1 MPFLD
6 RADAGRRLAGVLTG
20 ARGTDAIVLGL
31 PRGGIPV
38 GYEIARALGSPL
50 DVILVRKVGLPAQPE
65 LAMGA
70 IGEDGVRLINTEV
83 TVAEHVSEAE
93 FAEVE
98 QRERAELR
106 RRAERY
112 RLDRPR
118 AVVAGRTAIVVD
130 DGIATGSTAR
140 AACQVARAHG
150 AARVIL
156 AVPVAP
162 RGTVAALSR
171 VADRVVC
178 LESPEPFYAIG
189 QWYQDFSQTSDAE
202 VVRLLRAAADGGAE
216 QDVRVPAAA
225 VTLPGRLTVPPD
237 ARGMVLFAHGSGSGR
252 GSPRNLFVA
261 RALHAVRVGTLLLDL
276 LTPEEEAHRSNV
288 FDIGLLAARLAA
300 ATSWLRAQP
309 GLATMGV
316 GYFGASTGAAAALR
330 AAAQPG
336 RDIAAIVSR
345 GGRPDLAAAY
355 LGSVRAPTL
364 LIVGGLDE
372 RVLTLNVEAQARLR
386 TENQLA
392 VVPGATHLFA
402 EPGALERVAALARDW
417 FAGHLSAGQP
427 AGN

>member
-6 RADAGRRLAGVLTG
+6 RADAGRRLAGALTG
-20 ARGTDAIVLGL
+20 ARDTDAIVLGL

-70 IGEDGVRLINTEV
+70 IGEDGVRLINTEAMQ
-83 TVAEHVSEAE
+83 AEQVSEEE
-93 FAEVE
+93 FAAVE

-171 VADRVVC
+171 VADQVVC

-216 QDVRVPAAA
+216 QEVRVPA
-225 VTLPGRLTVPPD
+225 GR
-237 ARGMVLFAHGSGSGR
+237 
-252 GSPRNLFVA
+252 SPC
-261 RALHAVRVGTLLLDL
+261 
-276 LTPEEEAHRSNV
+276 
-288 FDIGLLAARLAA
+288 
-300 ATSWLRAQP
+300 
-309 GLATMGV
+309 
-316 GYFGASTGAAAALR
+316 
-330 AAAQPG
+330 
-336 RDIAAIVSR
+336 
-345 GGRPDLAAAY
+345 
-355 LGSVRAPTL
+355 
-364 LIVGGLDE
+364 
-372 RVLTLNVEAQARLR
+372 
-386 TENQLA
+386 
-392 VVPGATHLFA
+392 
-402 EPGALERVAALARDW
+402 
-417 FAGHLSAGQP
+417 P
-427 AGN
+427 AG